1 MDLLEAIKKRHS
13 VRQYTDEKIEGDI
26 KKDLLDVIDKCNR
39 ESGLNIQLCL
49 DDEEIFNSSFF
60 ARFTSFNNV
69 KNCIAIVGKKSKDLD
84 EKAGYY
90 GEKIV
95 IAATQL
101 GLNTCWVAG
110 GYNKNK
116 INVEIEKDEKLV
128 IVIAI
133 GYGIDDGKSHK
144 VKPLEKLGSAKDK
157 MPDWFKKGLE
167 SAQLAPTARNQ
178 QKFKFT
184 LLNEN
189 LVKAETS
196 FGFFTKIDLG
206 IAKYHFEIGS
216 DSEKWSWES

>member
-1 MDLLEAIKKRHS
+1 MDLLEAIKKRHA
-13 VRQYTDEKIEGDI
+13 VRQFTDKKIEGDI
-26 KKDLLDVIDKCNR
+26 KKNLLDIIDECNG
-39 ESGLNIQLCL
+39 ESGLKIQLCL
-49 DDEEIFNSSFF
+49 EDEDIFKGGFIG
-60 ARFTSFNNV
+60 RFSSFNNV
-69 KNCIAIVGKKSKDLD
+69 KNCIAIVGKKFKDLD

-95 IAATQL
+95 IKATQL
-101 GLNTCWVAG
+101 GLNTCWAAG
-110 GYNKNK
+110 GYNKSK
-116 INVEIEKDEKLV
+116 INVEIEKGEKLV

-133 GYGIDDGKSHK
+133 GYGIDEGKTHK
-144 VKPLEKLGSAKDK
+144 VKPLEKLGYAKDK
-157 MPDWFKKGLE
+157 MPQWFRKGLE

-206 IAKYHFEIGS
+206 IAKYHFEVGA
-216 DSEKWSWES
+216 DSKEWSWK